1 MAKEVINNGVGHNV
15 LASGTIVKGDII
27 AESDFRIDGTVEG
40 TLKCSGRVVIGPSGK
55 LEGEVQCANAEIMGM
70 LNGNIVVSD
79 TLSLK
84 STAKVSGDVKTKV
97 LVIEPKA
104 IFSGTCD
111 MGPITKP
118 SVESKK

>member
-111 MGPITKP
+111 MGPIAKS